1 MDSALFRCRRLDSR
15 LGRVGDLSEVNPAL
29 VELLLEGGI
38 TPVVAPLG
46 LGFDGE
52 VYNLNADTVAGALAA
67 ALGAQKLVFLT
78 DVEGVYRNPNDASS
92 LISKMTLAELVMMVD
107 RFKGGML
114 PKLRAVV
121 EAMKRRGLP
130 GPCPGR
136 AGPTRPVVGDVHS
149 RGNRDHGHSPGR
161 RAKVSSWIENA
172 DRTLI
177 PAYGRT
183 PVVFTRGEGVW
194 LYDREGRS
202 YLDCLTGLAVV
213 AVGHANPRVAEA
225 ARVQLSELVHV
236 SNIFYTEPMVT
247 LAGRLTALSGLD
259 RAFFANCGAT
269 ANENGHQAGPPVRPG
284 KARRASLRGSFS
296 AGLFPRAH
304 PWPPWR
310 RPANP
315 ANSRR
320 SSPLPPGFHQVPPG
334 DIDALGEAVT
344 DRTAAVMVETTQ
356 GEGGVVPLSAHYL
369 QEVREMC
376 NRRGILMIIDDVQAG
391 IGRTGHMFSWQGL
404 GFEPDIA
411 TVAKALANGLAIG
424 VCLAREG
431 GRHGLSSRRSRH
443 HFRRR
448 SGSLARPALWRCW
461 TRSPSGICWPT
472 AWRVRASS
480 LKDWKLWMV

>member
-1 MDSALFRCRRLDSR
+1 M
-15 LGRVGDLSEVNPAL
+15 
-29 VELLLEGGI
+29 
-38 TPVVAPLG
+38 
-46 LGFDGE
+46 
-52 VYNLNADTVAGALAA
+52 
-67 ALGAQKLVFLT
+67 
-78 DVEGVYRNPNDASS
+78 
-92 LISKMTLAELVMMVD
+92 
-107 RFKGGML
+107 
-114 PKLRAVV
+114 
-121 EAMKRRGLP
+121 
-130 GPCPGR
+130 
-136 AGPTRPVVGDVHS
+136 
-149 RGNRDHGHSPGR
+149 
-161 RAKVSSWIENA
+161 SSWIENA

-269 ANENGHQAGPPVRPG
+269 ANETAIKLARRYAQEKHGAHRYEVVSLLDSFHGRTLATLAATGQPG
-284 KARRASLRGSFS
+284 KQQTFE
-296 AGLFPRAH
+296 
-304 PWPPWR
+304 
-310 RPANP
+310 
-315 ANSRR
+315 
-320 SSPLPPGFHQVPPG
+320 PLPPGFRQVPPG

-376 NRRGILMIIDDVQAG
+376 SRTGTLMIIDDVQAG

-411 TVAKALANGLAIG
+411 TVAKALANGLPIG
-424 VCLAREG
+424 VCLAREEVATAFRPGDHGTTFG
-431 GRHGLSSRRSRH
+431 GGPVPCAAACAVLDEIAERDLLANCLARSRQ
-443 HFRRR
+443 FAEGLEALDGVKKVRGR
-448 SGSLARPALWRCW
+448 GLLLAAVLEGEWAAAATQRALQLGLVVNNVRPDAVRFAPPLTITPEETTEAISRFGVALSDSIA
-461 TRSPSGICWPT
+461 TEG
-472 AWRVRASS
+472 
-480 LKDWKLWMV
+480 

>member
-1 MDSALFRCRRLDSR
+1 M
-15 LGRVGDLSEVNPAL
+15 
-29 VELLLEGGI
+29 
-38 TPVVAPLG
+38 
-46 LGFDGE
+46 
-52 VYNLNADTVAGALAA
+52 
-67 ALGAQKLVFLT
+67 
-78 DVEGVYRNPNDASS
+78 
-92 LISKMTLAELVMMVD
+92 
-107 RFKGGML
+107 
-114 PKLRAVV
+114 
-121 EAMKRRGLP
+121 
-130 GPCPGR
+130 
-136 AGPTRPVVGDVHS
+136 
-149 RGNRDHGHSPGR
+149 
-161 RAKVSSWIENA
+161 SSWIENA

-269 ANENGHQAGPPVRPG
+269 ANETAIKLARRYGQEKHGAHRYEVVSLLDSFHGRTLATLAATGQPG
-284 KARRASLRGSFS
+284 KQQTFE
-296 AGLFPRAH
+296 
-304 PWPPWR
+304 
-310 RPANP
+310 
-315 ANSRR
+315 
-320 SSPLPPGFHQVPPG
+320 PLPPGFRQVPPE

-376 NRRGILMIIDDVQAG
+376 SRRGTLMIIDDVQAG

-411 TVAKALANGLAIG
+411 TVAKALANGLPIG
-424 VCLAREG
+424 VCLAREEVATAFRPGDHGTTFG
-431 GRHGLSSRRSRH
+431 GGPVPCAAACAVLDEIAERDLLANCLARSRQ
-443 HFRRR
+443 FAEGLEALDGVKKVRGR
-448 SGSLARPALWRCW
+448 GLLLAAVLEGEWAAAATQRALQL
-461 TRSPSGICWPT
+461 GLVVNN
-472 AWRVRASS
+472 VRADAVRFAPPLTITPEETIEAISRFGVALS
-480 LKDWKLWMV
+480 DSIAAEG

>member
-1 MDSALFRCRRLDSR
+1 M
-15 LGRVGDLSEVNPAL
+15 
-29 VELLLEGGI
+29 
-38 TPVVAPLG
+38 
-46 LGFDGE
+46 
-52 VYNLNADTVAGALAA
+52 
-67 ALGAQKLVFLT
+67 
-78 DVEGVYRNPNDASS
+78 
-92 LISKMTLAELVMMVD
+92 
-107 RFKGGML
+107 
-114 PKLRAVV
+114 
-121 EAMKRRGLP
+121 
-130 GPCPGR
+130 
-136 AGPTRPVVGDVHS
+136 
-149 RGNRDHGHSPGR
+149 
-161 RAKVSSWIENA
+161 SSWIENA

-269 ANENGHQAGPPVRPG
+269 ANETAIKLARRYSQEKHGAHRYEVVSLLDSFHGRTLATLAATGQPG
-284 KARRASLRGSFS
+284 KQQTFE
-296 AGLFPRAH
+296 
-304 PWPPWR
+304 
-310 RPANP
+310 
-315 ANSRR
+315 
-320 SSPLPPGFHQVPPG
+320 PLPPGFRQVPPG

-376 NRRGILMIIDDVQAG
+376 SRTGTLMIIDDVQAG

-424 VCLAREG
+424 VCLAREEVATAFRPGDHGTTFG
-431 GRHGLSSRRSRH
+431 GGPVPCAAACAVLDEIAERDLLANCLARSRQ
-443 HFRRR
+443 FAEGLEALDGVKKVRGR
-448 SGSLARPALWRCW
+448 GLLLAAVLEGEWAAAATQRALQLGLVVNNVRPDAVRFAPPLTITPEETTEAISRFGVAL
-461 TRSPSGICWPT
+461 SDSIAAEG
-472 AWRVRASS
+472 
-480 LKDWKLWMV
+480 

>member
-1 MDSALFRCRRLDSR
+1 M
-15 LGRVGDLSEVNPAL
+15 
-29 VELLLEGGI
+29 
-38 TPVVAPLG
+38 
-46 LGFDGE
+46 
-52 VYNLNADTVAGALAA
+52 
-67 ALGAQKLVFLT
+67 
-78 DVEGVYRNPNDASS
+78 
-92 LISKMTLAELVMMVD
+92 
-107 RFKGGML
+107 
-114 PKLRAVV
+114 
-121 EAMKRRGLP
+121 
-130 GPCPGR
+130 
-136 AGPTRPVVGDVHS
+136 
-149 RGNRDHGHSPGR
+149 
-161 RAKVSSWIENA
+161 SSWIENA

-269 ANENGHQAGPPVRPG
+269 ANETAIKLARRYAQGKHGAHRYEVVSLLDSFHGRTLATLAATGQPG
-284 KARRASLRGSFS
+284 KQQTFE
-296 AGLFPRAH
+296 
-304 PWPPWR
+304 
-310 RPANP
+310 
-315 ANSRR
+315 
-320 SSPLPPGFHQVPPG
+320 PLPPGFHQVPPG

-424 VCLAREG
+424 VCLAREEVATAFRPGDHGTTFG
-431 GRHGLSSRRSRH
+431 GGPVPCAAACAVLDEIAERDLLANCLARSRQ
-443 HFRRR
+443 FAEGLEALDGVKKVRGR
-448 SGSLARPALWRCW
+448 GLLLAAVLEGEWAAAATQRALQL
-461 TRSPSGICWPT
+461 GLVVNN
-472 AWRVRASS
+472 VRADAVRFAPPLTITPEETIEAISRFGVALS
-480 LKDWKLWMV
+480 DSIAAEG